1 MSNTYKLRG
10 TVAAITEPRTFQS
23 GYTLQTLLVDD
34 GNEKFPQKIAVDFGG
49 DRIQQLS
56 GLSLGQEVEVAFSI
70 RGTTTPDG
78 RHFVNLRGWGVST
91 IQSAPVQTVAP
102 LAPAPAAPPPAAAAE
117 KKETID
123 DLPF

>member
-1 MSNTYKLRG
+1 MSQTYKLRG
-10 TVAAITEPRTFQS
+10 TVAAITEPRTFAS

-49 DRIQQLS
+49 DHIQQLS
-56 GLSLGQEVEVAFSI
+56 GLALGQEVEVAFSI

-91 IQSAPVQTVAP
+91 ITAAPVQTVAT
-102 LAPAPAAPPPAAAAE
+102 LAPAPAAPPPANASPA
-117 KKETID
+117 KESLD

>member
-1 MSNTYKLRG
+1 MSQTYKLRG

-70 RGTTTPDG
+70 RGSEANG
-78 RHFVNLRGWGVST
+78 RHYVNLRGWGVST
-91 IQSAPVQTVAP
+91 ITAAPVQTVAP
-102 LAPAPAAPPPAAAAE
+102 LAPAPASPPPASASPA
-117 KKETID
+117 KESLD